1 MARLEALRL
10 ARRRVASPRGWR
22 RAGWLALGCIT
33 VALTVLA
40 TFPAAWIADGIAS
53 QSQRRVLLADA
64 DGSLWN
70 GSATLA
76 LSAGAGSETATVLP
90 GRLQWSVAFW
100 PLLTGTLRVVV
111 SHTEAMSGPVA
122 VAVTP
127 LGWTA
132 QAGAIRMPAAL
143 LEGVGAPFNTLR
155 PDGLMRIDWSGLQGR
170 FFARASEPGSAGS
183 AGGMTGHLTVR
194 LDQVSSAVSRVRPLG
209 SYRAE
214 IDWSGADG
222 KLQLTTL
229 AGPLHLQGSGTL
241 GRQARFEG
249 TADADPDAA
258 TQLVGLLSLLG
269 RREDNVTRLRF

>member
-10 ARRRVASPRGWR
+10 VRRRSARPGGGWR
-22 RAGWLALGCIT
+22 RLGWIALGGVT
-33 VALTVLA
+33 VALTMLA
-40 TFPAAWIADGIAS
+40 AFPAAWIADGIAS

-111 SHTEAMSGPVA
+111 THSEAMSGPVA
-122 VAVTP
+122 LAVTP
-127 LGWTA
+127 LGWTV
-132 QAGAIRMPAAL
+132 QAGAIRLPASL

-155 PDGLMRIDWSGLQGR
+155 PDGLMRIDWSALQGR
-170 FFARASEPGSAGS
+170 FFGRAGEPGAAGPN
-183 AGGMTGHLTVR
+183 GHLTLR
-194 LDQVSSAVSRVRPLG
+194 LDQISSAVSRLRPLG

-214 IDWSGADG
+214 IDWTGAEG
-222 KLQLTTL
+222 KLELTTL

-249 TADADPDAA
+249 TANADPDAA